1 MDGKT
6 FQNLKVSP
14 PAPFAFILHQAAI
27 PTILKD
33 TPKDFFHRRQMFLKD
48 KADLA
53 YSKLADIPSL
63 KCYLKPEACT
73 FLWTQL
79 EMSSFLNIKDDEDFC
94 EKLVLLPGRIG
105 FGLRGWARHSIDMDT
120 QTLEDAFERLKS

>member
-1 MDGKT
+1 MVNA
-6 FQNLKVSP
+6 FLK
-14 PAPFAFILHQAAI
+14 AAI

-94 EKLVLLPGRIG
+94 EKLATEENLVLLPGIG

-120 QTLEDAFERLKS
+120 QTLEDAFERLKSFCDRHSGC